1 MNQFL
6 WTCVVFLVIS
16 SSLVI
21 SAPLQKSKILSSIT
35 ANQRKFINSAE
46 NEKDSIKLDEP
57 EAITNDDQEDEEEIE
72 SSIEDD
78 SRERLFYRRDEL
90 LGEYQRRQNKMIGFL
105 PFGGYPMNNLA
116 YSAPAPPPFYY
127 PSEFYEDFESFY
139 GYGGMDEEEEIMSR
153 QSQGGHRRRPAAAF
167 KNSPI
172 FYIRLPPTPYMFVPG
187 LGYISQPPTYQ
198 PLAPIPPPVSPFYN
212 VPLNFLANGKP
223 TNVYQWG
230 GQQQQQQQQSQY
242 GPQFGAPQPQY
253 VQQQQ
258 PQYISHQHQQHQQHQ
273 QQHQQPQYG
282 GYPSYQRPQRP
293 YQRPINPINPN
304 NPFIR
309 PDSKVTHLKGPFLF
323 NGRPEEIF
331 LLQNSYNSI
340 YPDPRFS
347 SNYY

>member
-6 WTCVVFLVIS
+6 WTSVVFLVVS
-16 SSLVI
+16 TSLVI
-21 SAPLQKSKILSSIT
+21 SAPLQKSKLLSTIT
-35 ANQRKFINSAE
+35 LSPRKIINSAE
-46 NEKDSIKLDEP
+46 NEKDLIKSDEP
-57 EAITNDDQEDEEEIE
+57 EALTNDDEEEEEIE
-72 SSIEDD
+72 SLIEDD
-78 SRERLFYRRDEL
+78 ARERLFYRRDEL

-116 YSAPAPPPFYY
+116 YSTPTPYYY

-139 GYGGMDEEEEIMSR
+139 GYGGEEEEEIMSR
-153 QSQGGHRRRPAAAF
+153 QSQGHRRRPAAGF

-230 GQQQQQQQQSQY
+230 GQQQQQQQQHQQSQY
-242 GPQFGAPQPQY
+242 GQQFGSPQPQY
-253 VQQQQ
+253 HQQQQ
-258 PQYISHQHQQHQQHQ
+258 QSQYMSHQQH
-273 QQHQQPQYG
+273 HQQPQFG

-293 YQRPINPINPN
+293 YQRPINQN
-304 NPFIR
+304 NPYIR

-340 YPDPRFS
+340 YPRFS